1 MSIKAIF
8 LDFYGTLVHEDD
20 DIIPLICKEIQEN
33 SMEECEVSDIGRYW
47 WKMFSSMFKN
57 SYGETLNPS
66 ANSGSYHYLRRFLN
80 IDQTVM

>member
-33 SMEECEVSDIGRYW
+33 SG
-47 WKMFSSMFKN
+47 KN
-57 SYGETLNPS
+57 VKSV
-66 ANSGSYHYLRRFLN
+66 
-80 IDQTVM
+80 I